1 MSTVNQT
8 PIGLKRELST
18 SFDEA
23 LAKAP
28 EALKSEGFGVL
39 TEIDVSA
46 TLKKKLDVDFRRY
59 RILGA
64 CHPPSAHKALSANLE
79 VGLML
84 PCNVVVY
91 EGDDRR
97 AVVMAID
104 PMRTMAAGD
113 AALAE
118 VARDVQQRLTRVLER
133 ME

>member
-1 MSTVNQT
+1 MSTKRT
-8 PIGLKRELST
+8 SIGMTRTLKAG
-18 SFDEA
+18 FDEA
-23 LAKAP
+23 LARLP
-28 EALKSEGFGVL
+28 EALKTEGFGVL
-39 TEIDVSA
+39 TEVDVTA

-91 EGDDRR
+91 EDDAGH
-97 AVVMAID
+97 AVVEAID

-113 AALAE
+113 PSLE
-118 VARDVQQRLTRVLER
+118 DLARDVQQRLARVLER

>member
-1 MSTVNQT
+1 MGTEKRT
-8 PIGLKRELST
+8 IGMTRTLKAG
-18 SFDEA
+18 FDEA
-23 LAKAP
+23 LAQVP

-39 TEIDVSA
+39 TEVDVTA

-79 VGLML
+79 AGLMM

-91 EGDDRR
+91 EDDAGR
-97 AVVMAID
+97 AVVKAID

-113 AALAE
+113 PALAE
-118 VARDVQQRLTRVLER
+118 VAQEVQERLARVLER
-133 ME
+133 LE

>member
-1 MSTVNQT
+1 MGTEERR
-8 PIGLKRELST
+8 IGMTRTLKAG
-18 SFDEA
+18 FDEA
-23 LAKAP
+23 LAQLP

-39 TEIDVSA
+39 TEVDVTA

-79 VGLML
+79 AGLMM

-91 EGDDRR
+91 EDDAGR
-97 AVVMAID
+97 AVVEAID

-113 AALAE
+113 PALTE
-118 VARDVQQRLTRVLER
+118 VAREVQERLARVLER
-133 ME
+133 LE